1 MLSPSSHYFL
11 PFQGRQYRVSMA
23 CPQGSRG
30 AVDLGSFRCDPELS
44 TLLAARGVWDT
55 LRARLAQA
63 EDLEGFVAELTDVLE
78 KVSWQAGGRDR
89 KCDEMLNLSP
99 PLRLASY
106 VVAFRISPFTAPFA
120 ARHVTKA
127 AFQLAHN
134 VCQPHKD
141 TNPCFLGPS
150 VVHNTGGVLSATIVA
165 SVLSLLMLVPACVH
179 WSVPAHRESLVNAAS
194 CRHVGIR
201 HFFSL
206 YRCVLLFC
214 FLLPAINLLALQV
227 LRACPKQEPP
237 PAAFYSRL
245 VAEID
250 AVGWWHLVS
259 MDSLL
264 TSVQLREKD
273 ANGEVGFVSLS
284 LGIAA
289 VEVPCCR

>member
-1 MLSPSSHYFL
+1 MLSPPSSPFFL

-99 PLRLASY
+99 PTSASY
-106 VVAFRISPFTAPFA
+106 IVAFAFPVYRAFRRTS
-120 ARHVTKA
+120 RHKSC
-127 AFQLAHN
+127 FQLAHN
-134 VCQPHKD
+134 VCQLHKD
-141 TNPCFLGPS
+141 TDPCFLVPS

-179 WSVPAHRESLVNAAS
+179 WSVPAHRESLVYAAS

-206 YRCVLLFC
+206 YRCVLLVS
-214 FLLPAINLLALQV
+214 PPGNNLLALQV

-273 ANGEVGFVSLS
+273 ANGEVGF
-284 LGIAA
+284 AA
-289 VEVPCCR
+289 VARDCGGGSTVL

>member
-1 MLSPSSHYFL
+1 MLSPPSSPFFL

-99 PLRLASY
+99 PTSASY
-106 VVAFRISPFTAPFA
+106 IVAFAFPVYRAFRRTS
-120 ARHVTKA
+120 RHKSC
-127 AFQLAHN
+127 FQLAHN
-134 VCQPHKD
+134 VCQLHKD
-141 TNPCFLGPS
+141 TDPCFLVPS

-179 WSVPAHRESLVNAAS
+179 WSVPAHRESLVYAAS

-206 YRCVLLFC
+206 YRCALLFW
-214 FLLPAINLLALQV
+214 FLLPAITCWRCRCCA
-227 LRACPKQEPP
+227 RARSK
-237 PAAFYSRL
+237 SRPRRRSTR
-245 VAEID
+245 
-250 AVGWWHLVS
+250 GWWRRSTPSGGGTSCRWTRCSLRSSSGRKTPMVRSVS
-259 MDSLL
+259 P
-264 TSVQLREKD
+264 
-273 ANGEVGFVSLS
+273 LS